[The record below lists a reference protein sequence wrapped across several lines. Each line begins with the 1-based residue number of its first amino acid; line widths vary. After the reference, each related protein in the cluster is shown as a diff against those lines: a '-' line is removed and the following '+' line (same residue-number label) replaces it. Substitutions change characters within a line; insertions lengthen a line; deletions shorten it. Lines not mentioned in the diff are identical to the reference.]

1 MNFGPFIIAF
11 EISCNHSYH
20 HAYNYLRTILN
31 TILHLGFLYKNRM
44 VRFVKPKYPIFP
56 ENSNLQYVV
65 SNLFSISHILFPL
78 PHKPYIPF
86 ILSGAICWIMRKK
99 EESRQDM
106 KSANI
111 INEDVSKRP

>member
-86 ILSGAICWIMRKK
+86 YIVRSNMLDH
-99 EESRQDM
+99 EEERRV
-106 KSANI
+106 KARH
-111 INEDVSKRP
+111 EVSQYYQ